1 MREPEE
7 QEPAT
12 QERLPEL
19 KKKRVLIVDDA
30 VVVRRTISDAIAKD
44 PSLEVA
50 GTAGNGRL
58 ALALFPMLKP
68 DVVLLDIEMP
78 EMDGLE
84 TVRHLRKI
92 DKLVPIIM
100 FSTQTE
106 HGAAATLE
114 AISLGATDYVTKP
127 SLADVQRTI
136 STVSHELIPRIH
148 ALCRIPSSSIAPA
161 FRAAQVRPEN
171 VRFHLLLP
179 PQIIAIGVSTGGPDA
194 LARLIPSLPS
204 ELPVPV
210 VIAQHMPPIF
220 TSMLASRLSAESAV
234 PVRECTA
241 GEPLKAGCVF
251 LAPGDYHMRVTSDDG
266 VVRLRTHQ
274 GPKENFCRP
283 SVDVLFRSVA
293 RVFGAR
299 AMAVVLTGMGQDGLK
314 GCELLRKA
322 GARIVVQDEASSVVW
337 GMPGFVA
344 RAGLADK
351 ILPLDQ
357 IATDILRSTNVKA
370 QDAEVLQGNGSAS
383 QRSIATLG
391 IAKTSEVKTCS

>member
-1 MREPEE
+1 M
-7 QEPAT
+7 
-12 QERLPEL
+12 
-19 KKKRVLIVDDA
+19 DDA
-30 VVVRRTISDAIAKD
+30 VVVRRTLSDAIARD
-44 PSLEVA
+44 PALEVA

-58 ALALFPMLKP
+58 ALALFPMVKP
-68 DVVLLDIEMP
+68 DIVLLDIEMP

-84 TVRHLRKI
+84 TVRQLRRI
-92 DKLVPIIM
+92 DQFVPIIM

-106 HGAAATLE
+106 RGASATLE

-127 SLADVQRTI
+127 SVADVPKTI
-136 STVSHELIPRIH
+136 FTVSRELIPRIH
-148 ALCRIPSSSIAPA
+148 ALCRISGSSIAPA
-161 FRAAQVRPEN
+161 FRAAPLSPE
-171 VRFHLLLP
+171 VARAHLLAP
-179 PQIIAIGVSTGGPDA
+179 AEIVAIGVSTGGPDA
-194 LARLIPSLPS
+194 LARLISSLPS
-204 ELPVPV
+204 ALPVPV
-210 VIAQHMPPIF
+210 VIAQHMPPVF

-241 GEPLKAGCVF
+241 GEPLKPGCVF
-251 LAPGDYHMRVTSDDG
+251 LAPGDYHMTVNSDDG
-266 VVRLRTHQ
+266 IVRLGTHQ

-314 GCELLRKA
+314 GCELLRGA
-322 GARIVVQDEASSVVW
+322 GARVVVQDEASSVVW

-357 IATDILRSTNVKA
+357 IAGDILRSTNGKF
-370 QDAEVLQGNGSAS
+370 QDAEVSLAS
-383 QRSIATLG
+383 EPPSSTRRIAATR

>member
-1 MREPEE
+1 M
-7 QEPAT
+7 
-12 QERLPEL
+12 PEL
-19 KKKRVLIVDDA
+19 KKKRLLIVDDA
-30 VVVRRTISDAIAKD
+30 VVVRRTISEAVAKD
-44 PSLEVA
+44 PALEVV

-84 TVRHLRKI
+84 TVRQIRKI
-92 DKLVPIIM
+92 DQFVPIIM

-106 HGAAATLE
+106 RGASATLE
-114 AISLGATDYVTKP
+114 AISLGATDFVTKP
-127 SLADVQRTI
+127 SLADVPKTML
-136 STVSHELIPRIH
+136 TVSRELIPRIH
-148 ALCRIPSSSIAPA
+148 ALCRIPGASIVPGFTPVSGREIAG
-161 FRAAQVRPEN
+161 RTR
-171 VRFHLLLP
+171 LLMP

-204 ELPVPV
+204 GLPVPV
-210 VIAQHMPPIF
+210 VIAQHMPPVF
-220 TSMLASRLSAESAV
+220 TSMLASRRSAESAV

-241 GEPLKAGCVF
+241 GEQLKPGCVF
-251 LAPGDYHMRVTSDDG
+251 LAPGDYHMTVHSEDG
-266 VVRLRTHQ
+266 SVRLRTHQ

-314 GCELLRKA
+314 GCELLRGA

-357 IATDILRSTNVKA
+357 IAGDILRSTGGKA
-370 QDAEVLQGNGSAS
+370 QDAELLQTSGSPP
-383 QRSIATLG
+383 QRSIATFRDR
-391 IAKTSEVKTCS
+391 